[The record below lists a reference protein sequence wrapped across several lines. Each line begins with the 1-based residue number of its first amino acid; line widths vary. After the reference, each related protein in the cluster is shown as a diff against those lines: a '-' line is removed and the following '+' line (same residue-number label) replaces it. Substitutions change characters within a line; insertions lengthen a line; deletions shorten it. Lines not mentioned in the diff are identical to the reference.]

1 MPPCVV
7 EGAARNLSTSTRTY
21 LARQFADFIATLAAT
36 MEKALLN
43 TLFAHPRRV
52 FGAIAVVCAAM
63 LAFGILYLQNVVGL
77 EPCPM
82 CVVQRYALII
92 VGVFCAIAA
101 LSRSPANWRLW
112 GILALAMSGF
122 GAFTAARQSWLQ
134 WYPPELATCG
144 RDLFGMIESFPLQRA
159 IPMIFKG
166 GGDCSAVDWTF
177 LGGTIANW
185 SFVWF
190 AVMAVS
196 ILAVLLKL
204 PRRGGVLP
212 A

>member
-1 MPPCVV
+1 M
-7 EGAARNLSTSTRTY
+7 
-21 LARQFADFIATLAAT
+21 
-36 MEKALLN
+36 
-43 TLFAHPRRV
+43 
-52 FGAIAVVCAAM
+52 FGAIAVISAAM

-77 EPCPM
+77 DPCPM
-82 CVVQRYALII
+82 CIVQRYALIV

-101 LSRSPANWRLW
+101 FTGKASAWRFW
-112 GILALAMSGF
+112 GLMAVGVSGF

-134 WYPPELATCG
+134 WYPPEFATCG
-144 RDLFGMIESFPLQRA
+144 RDIYGMIESFPLQRA

-166 GGDCSAVDWTF
+166 SGDCSAVDWTF

-190 AVMAVS
+190 VVFIVV
-196 ILAVLLKL
+196 ILVTLLKL
-204 PRRGGVLP
+204 PRAKGGVMP

>member
-1 MPPCVV
+1 M
-7 EGAARNLSTSTRTY
+7 LS
-21 LARQFADFIATLAAT
+21 
-36 MEKALLN
+36 AL
-43 TLFAHPRRV
+43 FDHPRRV

-82 CVVQRYALII
+82 CIVQRYCLIV
-92 VGVFCAIAA
+92 VGVFCALAA
-101 LSRSPANWRLW
+101 VSKGPAGWRLW
-112 GILALAMSGF
+112 GLLAIGVAGF
-122 GAFTAARQSWLQ
+122 GTFTAARQSWLQ
-134 WYPPELATCG
+134 WNPPPMATCG

-190 AVMAVS
+190 IVFIVT
-196 ILAVLLKL
+196 ILALLLKA
-204 PRRGGVLP
+204 PGRPRGGWP